1 MTNDLKI
8 TCPKCKETFDAA
20 DAFNA
25 HYKNTQ
31 IENDKRIKEVKKIAT
46 EDAEK
51 KYKSQVE
58 NQKHEIEKAKIDAVK
73 NAEEEASK
81 KYKTQ
86 LANNQKEIEKAKID
100 AVKNAEEEASKKY
113 KTQLANNQKEIE
125 KAKKDAFLTAK
136 QESDQKYKLQLENAE
151 KEKKALEQK
160 NKQDLEKQLKSLREQ
175 ESLKAK
181 EAAEKE
187 NRKIIEDLKE
197 QKEKNTKAEQI
208 NARRIT
214 ELNQRI
220 QDLTNQRNVE
230 LQGEVQEERIQDFL
244 RKAFPDDHV
253 DEIKKGAKGGDCIL
267 TINDREK
274 KNIAKIY
281 FESKDTKAF
290 QEKWVDKLLNDM
302 KDKGIA
308 NGIMIV
314 SKSALPPDFNE
325 LGGYVERYGNTITI
339 IPMVLPIIHAIVS
352 KIRSILISKS
362 GENNNHQVP
371 LLMKKAWENLQSPNF
386 ILPVK
391 SMLAQVNA
399 MEILFKKENESIQR
413 FSANKER
420 NIKAIYDNIVTMI
433 NSFYI
438 NVGDIFPQDLLS
450 NDSDLLDDDLTPKK
464 IEKKSEVNY
473 QNTEEVKITH
483 SDFSDEFMN
492 LLKTNIHKEWSL
504 SIRTF
509 SALKDLDIIYIG
521 DLITYTETD
530 LLRARNFGQ
539 KSLDEIKDCM
549 NQCSLNFGTV
559 LKDWEIIRSELNED
573 K

>member
-1 MTNDLKI
+1 MANELKI
-8 TCPKCKETFDAA
+8 TCPKCKQQFDAGT
-20 DAFNA
+20 AFAEHFKHEREEN
-25 HYKNTQ
+25 KKL
-31 IENDKRIKEVKKIAT
+31 IEEAKAQAFVKAK

-51 KYKSQVE
+51 KFKA
-58 NQKHEIEKAKIDAVK
+58 QKD
-73 NAEEEASK
+73 N
-81 KYKTQ
+81 
-86 LANNQKEIEKAKID
+86 LDKEID
-100 AVKNAEEEASKKY
+100 R
-113 KTQLANNQKEIE
+113 
-125 KAKKDAFLTAK
+125 AKKDAFLIAK

-160 NKQDLEKQLKSLREQ
+160 NKQDLEKQLKLLREQ

-208 NARRIT
+208 NARRIA

-253 DEIKKGAKGGDCIL
+253 DEVKKGVKGGDCIL

-362 GENNNHQVP
+362 RENNNHQVP

-391 SMLAQVNA
+391 SMLAQVSA
-399 MEILFKKENESIQR
+399 METLFKKEKESMQR
-413 FSANKER
+413 FSAHKER
-420 NIKAIYDNIVTMI
+420 NIKEIYENIVAMI

-438 NVGDIFPQDLLS
+438 NVGDIFPKDLMTDQDNLLE
-450 NDSDLLDDDLTPKK
+450 DDPIIQITERK
-464 IEKKSEVNY
+464 EKNITKNLKEVNTIVS
-473 QNTEEVKITH
+473 NVPKDILDIAKI
-483 SDFSDEFMN
+483 
-492 LLKTNIHKEWSL
+492 NIHDEWSL
-504 SIRTF
+504 SIKTF
-509 SALKDLDIIYIG
+509 SALKDLDIIFVG
-521 DLITYTETD
+521 DLIAYSKTD
-530 LLRARNFGQ
+530 LLKSRNFGK
-539 KSLDEIKDCM
+539 KSLEELEDCM
-549 NQCSLNFGTV
+549 QKYSLNFET
-559 LKDWEIIRSELNED
+559 LIDNWEIIRED
-573 K
+573 LS